1 MAADPYNILGGLTV
15 GIPPIPVVDSN
26 GNVVSNV
33 FTTGNV
39 AAGNIYA
46 NFYHY
51 ANGDPLSINAA
62 GSNTQVQYNSN
73 GIFGASPSF
82 TFDSNVNL
90 LSVPN
95 LDVSGLVTLSDV
107 SNLTIL
113 GGINGYFLQT
123 DGTGNLTWAAGGGG
137 GNGSPG
143 GSNTQVQFNDNGLF
157 GGVSSFS
164 FNQTTNTLFVST
176 ANVTDLNATGNINGG
191 TFYGNADGLYSIP
204 SANITGAVPVANTV
218 SNNAQP
224 NITSVGTLTS
234 LAVTGNVTSNAV
246 IIGNAITT
254 NGVLQIGS
262 AGNLVSAGN
271 VNFTTAPV
279 VSLGPVSNVRITG
292 GTAGYVL
299 GTDGLGNLSWVAGGG
314 GGGNGTPGGA
324 NTQIQFNSTGS
335 FGGSPYL
342 TFNTN
347 TNTMTIA
354 GDLVANSL
362 TLGAGIY
369 KFNRSSVYFATTS
382 SLANTALVAVPASNI
397 ASVDFTI
404 IATDNITSA
413 RQVSKLSAVLYNAS
427 LNYSEYSTLFVNGLT
442 GNFTMAYDPGNI
454 LAPPTAVLYVE
465 PTSTNLT
472 VYKVMITVYEP

>member
-15 GIPPIPVVDSN
+15 GIPPIPVVDAN

-51 ANGDPLSINAA
+51 ANGDPLSINAS
-62 GSNTQVQYNSN
+62 GSNTQVQYNDN

-90 LSVPN
+90 LTTTNLNVP
-95 LDVSGLVTLSDV
+95 GLVTLSDV

-123 DGTGNLTWAAGGGG
+123 DGTGNLNWAAGGGG

-143 GSNTQVQFNDNGLF
+143 GTNTQVQFNDNGLF
-157 GGVSSFS
+157 GGVAGFT
-164 FNQTTNTLFVST
+164 FNQTTNTLSVPT
-176 ANVTDLNATGNINGG
+176 ANVTDLNVTGNVNGG
-191 TFYGNADGLYSIP
+191 TFYGNAAGLYGIS
-204 SANITGAVPVANTV
+204 SANITGSVPVANTV
-218 SNNAQP
+218 SDNAQP

-234 LAVTGNVTSNAV
+234 LVVSGNITSNSV
-246 IIGNAITT
+246 LVGNAVYT
-254 NGVLQIGS
+254 NGVMQIGS
-262 AGNLVSAGN
+262 GGNLLSYGN
-271 VNFTTAPV
+271 VNFTNVPV
-279 VSLGPVSNVRITG
+279 VSLGSVSNVKITG

-299 GTDGLGNLSWVAGGG
+299 GTDGLGNLSWVVGG
-314 GGGNGTPGGA
+314 GGGNGSPGGS
-324 NTQIQFNSTGS
+324 NTQLQFNDSGA

-342 TFNTN
+342 TFNSAT
-347 TNTMTIA
+347 TTLTVA
-354 GDLVANSL
+354 GDLVANTL

-369 KFNRSSVYFATTS
+369 KFNKSNVYFATSS
-382 SLANTALVAVPASNI
+382 SLANTPLVAVPASNI
-397 ASVDFTI
+397 AAVDFTI
-404 IATDNITSA
+404 VATDSILSK
-413 RQVSKLSAVLYNAS
+413 RQVSKLSAVVYAAS

-454 LAPPTAVLYVE
+454 LNPATAVLYVE
-465 PTSTNLT
+465 PTTTNLT
-472 VYKVMITVYEP
+472 TYKVMITVYEP